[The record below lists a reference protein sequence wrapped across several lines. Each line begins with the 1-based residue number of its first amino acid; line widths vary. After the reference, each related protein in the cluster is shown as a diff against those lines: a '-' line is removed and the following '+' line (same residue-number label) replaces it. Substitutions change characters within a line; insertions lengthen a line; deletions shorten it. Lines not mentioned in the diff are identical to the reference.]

1 LAPKSELMIYI
12 GMADDNKKA
21 YKFMCLPNNV
31 IFAGT
36 TALFDETL
44 FPKCPDHKQRT
55 FTHIGENPNDIPL
68 EVRDDDDDVYRPNP
82 PKTPQRDVDHGH
94 DDDRERTDPPVPV
107 PPLPPLPPI
116 EPRRSRC
123 ERNFVPTPGNIYGE
137 KRNPIEQYK
146 DVEKMGQWKKL
157 VGEQPKTCVKP
168 QEHEPVPGPSSDQPT
183 PSADKAL
190 MASLC
195 REGGVELMNFLISKA
210 VPDNSEL
217 LPQKS
222 NVREW
227 TYHNIIQLLL
237 VEQKGWKNAC
247 REELKSL
254 HE

>member
-1 LAPKSELMIYI
+1 MIYI
-12 GMADDNKKA
+12 GTADDNKKA
-21 YKFMCLPNNV
+21 YKFMRLPNNV
-31 IFAGT
+31 IFTGT

-55 FTHIGENPNDIPL
+55 FTRIGENPNNIPL
-68 EVRDDDDDVYRPNP
+68 EVSDDDDDVYRPNSP
-82 PKTPQRDVDHGH
+82 QIPKRDVDHGH
-94 DDDRERTDPPVPV
+94 DDDRERAGPPAPV
-107 PPLPPLPPI
+107 PPPPPPPPV
-116 EPRRSRC
+116 EPRRSRR

-137 KRNPIEQYK
+137 KRNP
-146 DVEKMGQWKKL
+146 
-157 VGEQPKTCVKP
+157 
-168 QEHEPVPGPSSDQPT
+168 PVPGPSSDQPT
-183 PSADKAL
+183 PSADEAL

-227 TYHNIIQLLL
+227 TYRDIIQLPL